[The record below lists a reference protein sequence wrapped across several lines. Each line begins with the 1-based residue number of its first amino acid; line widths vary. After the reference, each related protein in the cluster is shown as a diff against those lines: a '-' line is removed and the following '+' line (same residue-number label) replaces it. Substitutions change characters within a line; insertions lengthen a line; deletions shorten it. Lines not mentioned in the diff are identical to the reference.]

1 MKPSEFWSSTYRE
14 LSVFVNANSLQREQ
28 EFKQDIVLFNAL
40 GDKIIEVIGR
50 KRPKNINLV
59 RDVFK
64 ELFKEELE
72 PSVPHQQTIEDSKLV
87 CTPDYVA
94 PESIISFQFS

>member
-72 PSVPHQQTIEDSKLV
+72 PSVPHQQTIEEQVRILRSMK
-87 CTPDYVA
+87 
-94 PESIISFQFS
+94 

>member
-72 PSVPHQQTIEDSKLV
+72 PSVQHQQTIEEQVRILRSMK
-87 CTPDYVA
+87 
-94 PESIISFQFS
+94 